1 MCSESGEL
9 SVDKL
14 KFLIPWRIGH
24 RRLHQTTIAG
34 GPFRSQHRRKVEMTA
49 RRLGRRPR
57 CPGGVGRRVCQRCI
71 SQQGPGD
78 AGGAPVSSMAAG
90 LPLSSQK
97 IVRTAEM
104 RFVNSGISALA
115 AMFVQEAREFVPDTR
130 VILRFRAVNDVRL
143 QRSRRSLHL
152 SSTAAPG
159 RARIRSSALR

>member
-1 MCSESGEL
+1 
-9 SVDKL
+9 
-14 KFLIPWRIGH
+14 
-24 RRLHQTTIAG
+24 
-34 GPFRSQHRRKVEMTA
+34 
-49 RRLGRRPR
+49 
-57 CPGGVGRRVCQRCI
+57 
-71 SQQGPGD
+71 
-78 AGGAPVSSMAAG
+78 MAAG